1 MDGIGLMVRCRARL
15 AGWVPA
21 ATVEGYLRA
30 GGAVYDDLA
39 AAEVLRR
46 DLAAAGTDLWAL
58 PAGQS
63 SQLLATW
70 CAFALQTL
78 GEKLVE
84 CEHAANP
91 RASGYLPA
99 MTAEQATAFL
109 AAAGSWSERA
119 RRAAADPGYDIASET
134 RLPAPLPAWDTSE
147 SCPRTHVEAMIAA
160 TGALRD
166 RAQAA
171 FADFCATPVPAERHG
186 AAERVHGLYAQAD
199 AATGRAE
206 QMWAP
211 SQYQPLHQAVKIAL
225 RDALDQM
232 FRLGQVLARPGLL
245 DAAGPGH
252 GPRKARPLP
261 GEAGFDPWCLSDPA
275 AARSLR
281 GDPDALPA
289 LEHLWRSDP
298 DPAAT
303 LALFDEVEQAA
314 ADGSTARSGQ
324 GGGYYDCTP
333 WPTIYTARQ
342 PVTLAGHDLK
352 PGQQFTLDICAGGM
366 TGQAPGFHRDLLIAS
381 FRPSYQTRYCDQ
393 DATHANGSC

>member
-1 MDGIGLMVRCRARL
+1 MDGIGLMARCRARL
-15 AGWVPA
+15 NGWVPA
-21 ATVEGYLRA
+21 TTVEAYLRA
-30 GGAVYDDLA
+30 GGAAYDDLA

-46 DLAAAGTDLWAL
+46 DLAAAGTDLWSL

-91 RASGYLPA
+91 RAPGYLPV
-99 MTAEQATAFL
+99 MTAEQATVFL
-109 AAAGSWSERA
+109 AAAGTWSERA
-119 RRAAADPGYDIASET
+119 RRAAADPGYDIASEI

-147 SCPRTHVEAMIAA
+147 SCPRTHVEAMLAA
-160 TGALRD
+160 TRALGD

-171 FADFCATPVPAERHG
+171 FADFSRTPVPDGRHG
-186 AAERVHGLYAQAD
+186 AAGRLQGLYAQAD
-199 AATGRAE
+199 AATGQAG

-211 SQYQPLHQAVKIAL
+211 SQYQPLHQAVKTAL
-225 RDALDQM
+225 RDALDQL
-232 FRLGQVLARPGLL
+232 FRLGQVLARPSLL
-245 DAAGPGH
+245 DAAGPGR
-252 GPRKARPLP
+252 GLRRARPLP

-275 AARSLR
+275 AKRDLR
-281 GDPDALPA
+281 DDPDALPA

-324 GGGYYDCTP
+324 AGGYYDCTP
-333 WPTIYTARQ
+333 WPAIYTTRQ
-342 PVTLAGHDLK
+342 PVTLAGHGLK

-366 TGQAPGFHRDLLIAS
+366 TGQAPGFRRDLLIAAFS
-381 FRPSYQTRYCDQ
+381 PSDRTRYCNRDPEP
-393 DATHANGSC
+393 HHGSC